1 MLHPLL
7 HLLVCEP
14 QRLAD
19 HLSAYA
25 DLSAAEWDDSAA
37 ACQRALLMACL
48 AVCALVVAVALA
60 GVALMLW
67 AVTPGLS
74 SDRAWLLLATPG
86 LMLAAALG
94 CWLMHRRALKG
105 PWFDTLREQLGADL
119 QLLRDEARR

>member
-14 QRLAD
+14 QKLAD

-25 DLSAAEWDDSAA
+25 DLSAAEWDDATA
-37 ACQRALLMACL
+37 ACRRALLMACL

-67 AVTPGLS
+67 AVTPGLAM
-74 SDRAWLLLATPG
+74 DRAWLLLATPG
-86 LMLAAALG
+86 LLFAAALW
-94 CWLMHRRALKG
+94 CWLMHRRALRG
-105 PWFDTLREQLGADL
+105 PWFATLREQLGADL
-119 QLLRDEARR
+119 LLLK